1 MEIVTSAEDFSSVS
15 QSSDPDHA
23 LIQAVKSGDM
33 QAYQTLYEL
42 YGKRVYALCYRLT
55 ADRALAEDATQE
67 VFIQLWQ
74 KLGNFS
80 GQSRF
85 STWLHSVTANVTLS
99 YIRKQKGWVK
109 RMFNLEDSSVALQAE
124 AQSCSS
130 QIDLDSLICR
140 LPERARVVFVLHAIE
155 GLRHEDIGRMLNIAT
170 GSSKAQF
177 HRAKQFLS
185 EWMGDNHG

>member
-1 MEIVTSAEDFSSVS
+1 MANSEIIEAGLDETT
-15 QSSDPDHA
+15 A
-23 LIQAVKSGDM
+23 L
-33 QAYQTLYEL
+33 
-42 YGKRVYALCYRLT
+42 
-55 ADRALAEDATQE
+55 DRAS
-67 VFIQLWQ
+67 
-74 KLGNFS
+74 LG
-80 GQSRF
+80 QR
-85 STWLHSVTANVTLS
+85 LRQ
-99 YIRKQKGWVK
+99 IRKQKGWVK